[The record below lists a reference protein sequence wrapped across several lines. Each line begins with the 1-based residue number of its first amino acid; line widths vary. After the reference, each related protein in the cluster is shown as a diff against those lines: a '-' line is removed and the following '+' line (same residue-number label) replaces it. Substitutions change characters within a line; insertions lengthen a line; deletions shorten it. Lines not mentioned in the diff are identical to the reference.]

1 MRTLLLKRENNQKA
15 PEESGFRTPLCGWG
29 DKQNTSDF
37 TDSPKAW
44 SCLCSTFCPA
54 LVWPSQLPGTF
65 TLTFFEN
72 PSHGI
77 YLRYT
82 FSVNPS
88 QLFWHSGPGTDRTDA
103 LFPIS
108 MEKCKKFDYRDVGAL
123 LNLYRITRFVMSHV
137 FHFLHFVISGCS
149 FAAHFKPPVRRG
161 RRKTTFRLQI
171 VIPQTYFTCGDGS
184 ETRVILSE
192 PQREAK
198 KSDLKRWRC
207 C

>member
-1 MRTLLLKRENNQKA
+1 MDGETNRTH
-15 PEESGFRTPLCGWG
+15 P
-29 DKQNTSDF
+29 TSQTHQSMKLFMLHVLSCFCLVF
-37 TDSPKAW
+37 TA
-44 SCLCSTFCPA
+44 
-54 LVWPSQLPGTF
+54 VRHIHPGI
-65 TLTFFEN
+65 FEN

-82 FSVNPS
+82 FSTNLS
-88 QLFWHSGPGTDRTDA
+88 QLFWHSGPGTDHTDA

-108 MEKCKKFDYRDVGAL
+108 MEKCKKFDYRNVGAL

-161 RRKTTFRLQI
+161 RRTTTFRLQI
-171 VIPQTYFTCGDGS
+171 VIPQIYFTCSDGS
-184 ETRVILSE
+184 KTRVILSE

-198 KSDLKRWRC
+198 SRI
-207 C
+207 